1 MLENFHPEIDNSPL
15 CSYNK
20 SAEFRSIIGR
30 LNWRITLGRYDV
42 SYATCALSRFN
53 MAPRIGHLAAA
64 KRILGYL
71 KVHKKVRIIF
81 DTSYLDHSTYT
92 VEDHPDWGEFYPN
105 ASEEIPPNLPFQKEK
120 PGRITAYVDANFAH
134 DLVTRRSVTGILLLL
149 NNTPIRWLCKRQKLV
164 ESSTYGLELV
174 AARVTTEIILETQ
187 YVLRSLGVQ
196 IDGPAL
202 MLGDNISVILN
213 TSIPSRV
220 LQKKHGAINYHRMR
234 QVIAGKILRFAKIPS
249 SENLADVFAK
259 PLGRQQFHCLIRNY
273 LLRVPKTLGTAVR
286 TK

>member
-1 MLENFHPEIDNSPL
+1 
-15 CSYNK
+15 
-20 SAEFRSIIGR
+20 
-30 LNWRITLGRYDV
+30 
-42 SYATCALSRFN
+42 
-53 MAPRIGHLAAA
+53 
-64 KRILGYL
+64 
-71 KVHKKVRIIF
+71 
-81 DTSYLDHSTYT
+81 
-92 VEDHPDWGEFYPN
+92 
-105 ASEEIPPNLPFQKEK
+105 
-120 PGRITAYVDANFAH
+120 
-134 DLVTRRSVTGILLLL
+134 LVARRSVTGILLLL